1 MSLSHPRI
9 TPASEMGSHLG
20 GERTVTKGKIDPT
33 LSRSLALLTLPS
45 STLAT
50 RGAKEHQDWG
60 KPPRW
65 EGAGQASQSS
75 K

>member
-1 MSLSHPRI
+1 M
-9 TPASEMGSHLG
+9 
-20 GERTVTKGKIDPT
+20 TKGKIDPT

-65 EGAGQASQSS
+65 EGAGQVSQSS